1 MNRGMLFG
9 GALLLTGVLAYS
21 LSAQTPP
28 IDDFEVSVPSPGARM
43 ASAGE
48 LEARKAYVEQ
58 LEQLTKK
65 LQSRRDS
72 GLTDPQS
79 LLPVQTALEIAL
91 AELAAAE
98 NKSREMVDHYTKAA
112 AAADDLVKSTQA
124 AYNGG
129 RVDLDALLTALKT
142 QAQLKVTLASLRR

>member
-9 GALLLTGVLAYS
+9 GALLTGVLAYS

-48 LEARKAYVEQ
+48 LAARKAYVEQ

-65 LQSRRDS
+65 LKSRHDT
-72 GLTDPQS
+72 GLIEAQS

-98 NKSREMVDHYTKAA
+98 NKPREMAEHYAKAA
-112 AAADDLVKSTQA
+112 AAADDLVKSAQA
-124 AYNGG
+124 SYDAG